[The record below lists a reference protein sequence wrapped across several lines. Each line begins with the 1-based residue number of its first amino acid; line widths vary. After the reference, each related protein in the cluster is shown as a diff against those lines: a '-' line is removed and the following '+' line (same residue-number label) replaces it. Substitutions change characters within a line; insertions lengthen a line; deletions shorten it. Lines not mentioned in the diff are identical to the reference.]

1 MKDGHPYET
10 EEMDELR
17 AQQRRLLRSLPDE
30 VVKPLSELD
39 ASKFMGR
46 GPLEL
51 RVRELAETMAEDP
64 ALIDLLAKVQRFQE
78 TADLFNTLANGLAA
92 QVDGP
97 GLTSVITSLQTEYNA
112 VLAEVGNLHP
122 QDVVSGTFS
131 GLAALLCWAD
141 ALAEDGYR
149 DPRLESRPD
158 FVIGSI

>member
-39 ASKFMGR
+39 ASKYMGR

-51 RVRELAETMAEDP
+51 RVRELAESVAEDP
-64 ALIDLLAKVQRFQE
+64 ALIDLLSKVQRFQE
-78 TADLFNTLANGLAA
+78 TADLFNTLANGLAG
-92 QVDGP
+92 QTDGAR
-97 GLTSVITSLQTEYNA
+97 LTSVITGVQTEYSA
-112 VLAEVGNLHP
+112 VQAEVGNMHP
-122 QDVVSGTFS
+122 QDIVSRTFS

-141 ALAEDGYR
+141 ALADGYR
-149 DPRLESRPD
+149 DPRLVSSPEPPL
-158 FVIGSI
+158 GSI

>member
-78 TADLFNTLANGLAA
+78 TAEPLRADRSGPDL
-92 QVDGP
+92 QPWSRPIPGP
-97 GLTSVITSLQTEYNA
+97 GAPA
-112 VLAEVGNLHP
+112 VHGP
-122 QDVVSGTFS
+122 
-131 GLAALLCWAD
+131 
-141 ALAEDGYR
+141 
-149 DPRLESRPD
+149 
-158 FVIGSI
+158 